1 MFAHGNSR
9 MELLVTGTLP
19 LPPRA
24 GGEKEQPNSPAE
36 FPSLSRKIKSS
47 FNPRDPK
54 QGERQGGGSKNKG
67 RPLLRMGK
75 KTRRSSSGEHAVSA
89 IDYAEMKFH
98 PATIPRPAQSFSTP
112 PPPPPPPALN
122 IFKLSPLENS
132 ALRASSPNKSHEE
145 ARSGRRMGI

>member
-54 QGERQGGGSKNKG
+54 QGERQGGKQQEQRTSSITDGEKNPKIFFG
-67 RPLLRMGK
+67 G
-75 KTRRSSSGEHAVSA
+75 TRRKR
-89 IDYAEMKFH
+89 Y
-98 PATIPRPAQSFSTP
+98 
-112 PPPPPPPALN
+112 
-122 IFKLSPLENS
+122 
-132 ALRASSPNKSHEE
+132 
-145 ARSGRRMGI
+145 

>member
-54 QGERQGGGSKNKG
+54 QGERQGGRQQEQRTSSITDGGKK
-67 RPLLRMGK
+67 PEDLLRGN
-75 KTRRSSSGEHAVSA
+75 
-89 IDYAEMKFH
+89 
-98 PATIPRPAQSFSTP
+98 TP
-112 PPPPPPPALN
+112 
-122 IFKLSPLENS
+122 
-132 ALRASSPNKSHEE
+132 
-145 ARSGRRMGI
+145 

>member
-54 QGERQGGGSKNKG
+54 QGERQGGEAARTKDVLYYGW
-67 RPLLRMGK
+67 GK

-98 PATIPRPAQSFSTP
+98 PATIPRPTQSFST
-112 PPPPPPPALN
+112 PPPPPALN